1 MKKFGEDKKDGKS
14 LEGKKVGGG
23 GQKWTFWFL
32 CNFYATQVQ

>member
-23 GQKWTFWFL
+23 GGTKMNFL
-32 CNFYATQVQ
+32 IPL

>member
-23 GQKWTFWFL
+23 GTKMNFL
-32 CNFYATQVQ
+32 IPL